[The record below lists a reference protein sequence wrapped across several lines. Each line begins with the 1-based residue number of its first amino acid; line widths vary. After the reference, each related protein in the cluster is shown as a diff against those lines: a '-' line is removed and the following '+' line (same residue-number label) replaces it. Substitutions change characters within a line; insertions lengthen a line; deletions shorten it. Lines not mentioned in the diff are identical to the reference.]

1 MRIKQSAAVITML
14 VSSGEA
20 IRVHEAPQ
28 NATAFAT
35 PANSGLIT
43 LEQQIEKHH
52 HNKESELKKKIKME
66 SDSVKLL
73 QKDFNNARIELET
86 DQAMLM
92 RHHKLSSDSDDKNFA
107 QKKNLNEK
115 KIRERIQKQVE

>member
-1 MRIKQSAAVITML
+1 L
-14 VSSGEA
+14 
-20 IRVHEAPQ
+20 
-28 NATAFAT
+28 AT

-66 SDSVKLL
+66 SDSVKKM
-73 QKDFNNARIELET
+73 QKEFNNARIELET

-92 RHHKLSSDSDDKNFA
+92 RHHKLSSDSDDKNLA

-115 KIRERIQKQVE
+115 KIRERI